1 MRLGAF
7 LFAMS
12 IIALSGALRN
22 FRSKVH
28 TQTKTALNMSTSA
41 KPTKRNFILEYVY
54 VADILEKRTPYRPDH
69 IKLAEDYNKEK
80 LIISG
85 GPFSPPT
92 GAVFVFSA
100 EGKETVEEFVAKDPY
115 VAAGLVSSFSIR
127 EWNVVIGAI

>member
-1 MRLGAF
+1 
-7 LFAMS
+7 
-12 IIALSGALRN
+12 
-22 FRSKVH
+22 
-28 TQTKTALNMSTSA
+28 MSTSA

-69 IKLAEDYNKEK
+69 IKLAEDYNQEK

-85 GPFSPPT
+85 GPFNPPT

-115 VAAGLVSSFSIR
+115 VAAGLVTSFSIR

>member
-1 MRLGAF
+1 MKLGVF

-12 IIALSGALRN
+12 CIALSGALRN
-22 FRSKVH
+22 FRSKLQS
-28 TQTKTALNMSTSA
+28 QTKTALNMSTSA

-85 GPFSPPT
+85 GPFNPPT

-127 EWNVVIGAI
+127 EWNVVIGTI